1 MDNKENKISTELT
14 ACKMKFMQRT
24 VGYTRWDRRRSK
36 DVFDKLK
43 IKEIV
48 DYIQNYQRKWKKHVN
63 RINTGRI
70 PRG

>member
-1 MDNKENKISTELT
+1 
-14 ACKMKFMQRT
+14 MKFMQRT